1 MQFRA
6 IFSDTASWGI
16 MEHNDLDVDMAQ
28 LEINEKKRNLTGVFK
43 YKLTEDNSPL
53 SSPESSETMTQLRR
67 SSRKKICPQE
77 TEKRRVLTKPKK
89 ILNGSSTADEIS
101 NYYLDKRVKR
111 LPPSLETIF
120 EEPKGNNFMS
130 TRKFKRCIQFSS
142 QTAPSRNKLKV
153 KKRSMKAQKVSVIK
167 RLNKNVALELLKEKL
182 LAIES
187 DEEVILKESK

>member
-1 MQFRA
+1 
-6 IFSDTASWGI
+6 

-28 LEINEKKRNLTGVFK
+28 LEINEKKRNFTGVFK
-43 YKLTEDNSPL
+43 YKLTEDNSPI
-53 SSPESSETMTQLRR
+53 SSPESNETITQPRR
-67 SSRKKICPQE
+67 SGRKKIRSQE

-89 ILNGSSTADEIS
+89 LLSNNSNTNEIN

-120 EEPKGNNFMS
+120 EEPKGNSFMS

-142 QTAPSRNKLKV
+142 QVAPCRNKLKV
-153 KKRSMKAQKVSVIK
+153 KKRSMKAQKVSIIK

-182 LAIES
+182 SAIEE
-187 DEEVILKESK
+187 DEEINS